1 MGKRYY
7 NNSVS
12 SRRMIRYVGSHQDYA
27 KIGEAEASPYVVFQ
41 SSIIEKRDSMA
52 YQIITDGSCD
62 LSTEVAQQAGV
73 GVVPFYVTF
82 DGKTYKKEMEEIGVR
97 TFYQEM
103 VDNPDKFPMSSL
115 PSVQDYV
122 EAFTPYAKEGKDII
136 CLCITTK
143 FSGSYNSAKTAEE
156 LLQEE
161 YPGIRIQ
168 IVDTSVNTVLQ
179 GLLVLEAVRMQ
190 KDGLSFEETVKEIER
205 IKATGRILFT
215 VGNYEYL
222 IHGGRIGKVMGT
234 AASTLG
240 IKPLIMLKEGEI
252 FPTGIT
258 RNRKKGLKRLIEQA
272 KEHFDKIGESPDG
285 YRIVVGYGYDYEEA
299 VEFRD
304 QLLASLQTYSDYKA
318 IDICQIGA
326 TIGVHTGPYPL
337 GLALL
342 KKYDS

>member
-1 MGKRYY
+1 
-7 NNSVS
+7 
-12 SRRMIRYVGSHQDYA
+12 
-27 KIGEAEASPYVVFQ
+27 
-41 SSIIEKRDSMA
+41 MA

-62 LSTEVAQQAGV
+62 LGAEAAQQAGV
-73 GVVPFYVTF
+73 RVVPFYVTF
-82 DGKTYKKEMEEIGVR
+82 DGKTYRKEIEEIGVR
-97 TFYQEM
+97 EFYQEM
-103 VDNPDKFPMSSL
+103 VEHPDKFPMSSL

-122 EAFTPYAKEGKDII
+122 EAFRPFAEKGKDIL

-143 FSGSYNSAKTAEE
+143 FSGSYNSAKTAAE

-161 YPGIRIQ
+161 YPGVRVQ
-168 IVDTSVNTVLQ
+168 VVDTAVNTVLQ
-179 GLLVLEAVRMQ
+179 GLLVQETVRMQ
-190 KDGLSFEETVKEIER
+190 QAGLSFEEAVQEIER
-205 IKATGRILFT
+205 IKSTGRIIFT

-252 FPTGIT
+252 FPTGVT
-258 RNRKKGLKRLIEQA
+258 RNRKKGLKRLIDQA
-272 KEHFDKIGESPDG
+272 KIHVEKIGESPND

-304 QLLASLQTYSDYKA
+304 QLLASLQTYSDCEA
-318 IDICQIGA
+318 VDIYQIGA

-337 GLALL
+337 GLGLL
-342 KKYDS
+342 RRYDR